1 MKFPELSGQQSLL
14 PAALAPPPKTSI
26 SADRHASNTLLTLKW
41 ISIFH
46 PM

>member
-1 MKFPELSGQQSLL
+1 MEFPELSGQQSLL

-26 SADRHASNTLLTLKW
+26 SADRHAGNTLLTLKW
-41 ISIFH
+41 ISILH